1 MPAPL
6 TLTLT
11 AEQQRELEATR
22 DHHAHAY
29 MRERAAAILKIA
41 QGQSAHRV
49 ALTGLLKPRDPD
61 SVYGWLRRYQAEGV
75 SGLLIRAGRGR
86 KRQYFPPQ
94 P

>member
-6 TLTLT
+6 SLRLTP
-11 AEQQRELEATR
+11 EQQRELETTR
-22 DHHAHAY
+22 DHHPRAY
-29 MRERAAAILKIA
+29 MRERAAAMLKIA
-41 QGQSAHRV
+41 QGHSAHQV

-75 SGLLIRAGRGR
+75 AGLAIRAGRGR